1 VPESLQFTAIEDLT
15 SPDTRREVQEDFNV
29 YYFTCRALRWL

>member
-1 VPESLQFTAIEDLT
+1 VPARQAIH
-15 SPDTRREVQEDFNV
+15 SDTRREVQEDFNV